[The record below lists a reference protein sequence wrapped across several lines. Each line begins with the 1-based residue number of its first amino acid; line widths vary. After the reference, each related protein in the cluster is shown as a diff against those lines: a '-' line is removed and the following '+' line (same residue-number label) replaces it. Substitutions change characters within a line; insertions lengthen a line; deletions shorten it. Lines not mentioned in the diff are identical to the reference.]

1 VSFFNKVTWDD
12 PNVDA
17 WFAFS
22 SRSFNF
28 WSFPMESSMP
38 PENLLPLNRSS
49 SKLMKLL
56 SSFGM
61 VPMNSYLSKLRF
73 QVDKV
78 AELLWDGADEL
89 APLQV
94 KVREVKKV
102 GGPRHYLASN
112 EAEDTH
118 ELGAPGT
125 SDPG

>member
-1 VSFFNKVTWDD
+1 LVRLQLQKLQFLELPDGIEHATGELV
-12 PNVDA
+12 A
-17 WFAFS
+17 I
-22 SRSFNF
+22 
-28 WSFPMESSMP
+28 ES
-38 PENLLPLNRSS
+38 E
-49 SKLMKLL
+49 
-56 SSFGM
+56 F
-61 VPMNSYLSKLRF
+61 F
-73 QVDKV
+73 QVDEV